1 VAQAAALAALQEQL
15 SAEWQQEL
23 DTQRGQLVSQPPA
36 ERRHPAAAAPPLA
49 DATPCYAHSAVYWV
63 AVPRVL
69 HPLRPSNGAWHG
81 YWVAVPRGLPC
92 GDVSVGARFSWS
104 SRLTGLCLVLV
115 RAARAAS
122 AARQTASYEGDLT
135 HWRAEAAREKSERE
149 AAEQLLLAERAASAV
164 TARPGAGREQPA
176 ALRAATQRRLHQR
189 GTTPYH
195 LRNIMIRT
203 GILNWLRSTY
213 EFEIGSAEL
222 GCGAGTRRLR
232 RLRLRWR
239 LRHHR
244 PRATTRRRC
253 VWAVVLSRT
262 RVR

>member
-92 GDVSVGARFSWS
+92 GDVSVGARFS
-104 SRLTGLCLVLV
+104 CLVRVRWGAHVSRGCAWCLFVRLV
-115 RAARAAS
+115 LPLLRDRRRATKGTSRTGGRRRRARS
-122 AARQTASYEGDLT
+122 RS
-135 HWRAEAAREKSERE
+135 
-149 AAEQLLLAERAASAV
+149 
-164 TARPGAGREQPA
+164 ARPPSSCC
-176 ALRAATQRRLHQR
+176 
-189 GTTPYH
+189 
-195 LRNIMIRT
+195 
-203 GILNWLRSTY
+203 WRS
-213 EFEIGSAEL
+213 APP
-222 GCGAGTRRLR
+222 RPLR
-232 RLRLRWR
+232 RGRGRG
-239 LRHHR
+239 
-244 PRATTRRRC
+244 ASSRRRC
-253 VWAVVLSRT
+253 ELRPSAGCISGGRRRT
-262 RVR
+262 TSGT